1 MDFINDNVRT
11 LYRKLL
17 IPSLTGAL
25 VMSIYSFV
33 DTIAVGQSEGALGTA
48 ASAVIVPIFGLIVF
62 FALLCGIGGS
72 VMMSIARGQGNTEKG
87 NACFTCAVLLVSI
100 LTMLAW
106 IALFLFRDSIFRFF
120 GANDDILPKT
130 IEYGRWIV
138 WFMPAFVFTIF
149 IAVFIRNDG
158 APKLVMTAVITGGC
172 VNMLGDWLLVFPLG
186 MGMTGAAMATVIGTL
201 VQSGIMLSYFFR
213 PSCRLR
219 FVWPR
224 HILRGFS
231 RILQIGIG
239 ASLLDLG
246 TITIGTVM
254 NRQIMKYGGTTDL
267 AVFGVLSTIM
277 ALLQSLFGGVGQA
290 IQPIVSSN
298 YGAGKTQ
305 RYHMIWKYALITVGI
320 LGSAF
325 FLLGECFPVGITSIF
340 VSNSPEVFAAAPR
353 IFHLFFPIFLFVGVV
368 VIADYYLQSIMEERQ
383 SILLGLMH
391 SIILSGFFCMIL
403 PLLSGMT
410 GVWLALPLADLITAC
425 VGIFFVKNSR
435 KLETSR

>member
-1 MDFINDNVRT
+1 MDFINDDVRT

-87 NACFTCAVLLVSI
+87 NACFTCAVLIVSI
-100 LTMLAW
+100 LTVLAW
-106 IALFLFRDSIFRFF
+106 SALFLFRDSIIRFF

-130 IEYGRWIV
+130 IEYRRWIV

-213 PSCRLR
+213 PSCQLRL
-219 FVWPR
+219 VWPR
-224 HILRGFS
+224 RILRGFS

-267 AVFGVLSTIM
+267 AVFGVL
-277 ALLQSLFGGVGQA
+277 
-290 IQPIVSSN
+290 
-298 YGAGKTQ
+298 
-305 RYHMIWKYALITVGI
+305 
-320 LGSAF
+320 
-325 FLLGECFPVGITSIF
+325 
-340 VSNSPEVFAAAPR
+340 
-353 IFHLFFPIFLFVGVV
+353 
-368 VIADYYLQSIMEERQ
+368 
-383 SILLGLMH
+383 
-391 SIILSGFFCMIL
+391 
-403 PLLSGMT
+403 
-410 GVWLALPLADLITAC
+410 
-425 VGIFFVKNSR
+425 
-435 KLETSR
+435 